1 MVPEAGLEPAH
12 PRGRGILNPLRLPIS
27 PLWHIYRL
35 LCVSRFEARLG
46 IWQAGVFYPNVTGRV
61 RLLFKE
67 TLINSEFPQ
76 HKAVLPYSMAVKPLN
91 MKKKVKSHFTFFV
104 L

>member
-1 MVPEAGLEPAH
+1 MF
-12 PRGRGILNPLRLPIS
+12 RL
-27 PLWHIYRL
+27 
-35 LCVSRFEARLG
+35 
-46 IWQAGVFYPNVTGRV
+46 
-61 RLLFKE
+61 KE

-76 HKAVLPYSMAVKPLN
+76 HKDVLPFSMVDKPLK

>member
-1 MVPEAGLEPAH
+1 MNINA
-12 PRGRGILNPLRLPIS
+12 
-27 PLWHIYRL
+27 
-35 LCVSRFEARLG
+35 
-46 IWQAGVFYPNVTGRV
+46 
-61 RLLFKE
+61 KE

-76 HKAVLPYSMAVKPLN
+76 HKDVLSYSMAVKPLN

>member
-1 MVPEAGLEPAH
+1 MHRHYEVYIH
-12 PRGRGILNPLRLPIS
+12 NI
-27 PLWHIYRL
+27 
-35 LCVSRFEARLG
+35 
-46 IWQAGVFYPNVTGRV
+46 
-61 RLLFKE
+61 KE

-76 HKAVLPYSMAVKPLN
+76 HKDVLPFSMVDKPLK